1 MDFQFLINLSVAV
14 LLGAMIGLERQ
25 WRQRMAGLR
34 TNTLVSAGSALF
46 ALLSQEVMT
55 GGDHSRIAAQ
65 VVSGVGFLGAGV
77 IMRDGLTIR
86 GLNTAATLWCS
97 SAVGLLAGF
106 GSPYKAAIGAFAIL
120 GTNILLRPIANK
132 INLHPNDAATEKEY
146 HFQIRFI
153 CRDIDENHIRALTLQ
168 ALTSSGLMLRSIHSE
183 NQKDSVQVEVIAR
196 IECATKNNALI
207 EQIVGRLS
215 LEKGVTAASWSFD
228 EVPVA

>member
-1 MDFQFLINLSVAV
+1 MDFQFIINLSVAV

-46 ALLSQEVMT
+46 ALLSQEVMA

-97 SAVGLLAGF
+97 SAIGLLAGF

-120 GTNILLRPIANK
+120 GTNVFLRPIANK
-132 INLHPNDAATEKEY
+132 INSHPTDTSTEKEY

-153 CRDIDENHIRALTLQ
+153 CREVDETHIRALTLQ
-168 ALTSSGLMLRSIHSE
+168 ALNTSGLILRSIHSE
-183 NQKDSVQVEVIAR
+183 DLKDSSQVEVTAR
-196 IECATKNNALI
+196 IECQTKNNILI

-215 LEKGVTAASWSFD
+215 LEKGVSAASWSFD